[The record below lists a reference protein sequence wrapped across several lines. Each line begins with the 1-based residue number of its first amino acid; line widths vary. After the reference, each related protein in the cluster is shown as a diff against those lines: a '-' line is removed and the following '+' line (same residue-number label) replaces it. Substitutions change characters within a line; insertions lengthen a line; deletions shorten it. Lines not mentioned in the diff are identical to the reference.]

1 MSNMSILK
9 GQIDGAKWEAIRALG
24 NVEDSSALEEWHRKY
39 LGKNGALTGLFRG
52 VGTLPSEE
60 RAEAGQ
66 TINTVKAELEAI
78 YAQKQKQLVAHE
90 QEARLQAEAVD
101 ITLPGRPNQA
111 GHLHVITQTTRDILR
126 AFRDMGFQVYEGPD
140 IELDVYNFELLNI
153 PPEHP
158 ARSMHDTFYIDDRL
172 LGLRPPGA
180 SMDDLPPVV
189 LRTHTSPNQIRM
201 MRKIEPPIR
210 LIVPGKCYRQEATD
224 ATHEAYFSQIEGLAV
239 DKKITL
245 ADLKGT
251 LAAFA
256 RAIFGA
262 DRKVRFRCD
271 YFPYVEPGVELSIN
285 CIVCNGEGCRACK
298 YTGWLEIM
306 GAGMIHPQV
315 LLNGGVDPDEYS
327 GFAFGLGPE
336 RISMLRYGIDDIR
349 LFYGNDLNFLQQF

>member
-1 MSNMSILK
+1 MSSTLVTEV
-9 GQIDGAKWEAIRALG
+9 DEARQEALAALG
-24 NVEDSSALEEWHRKY
+24 AVEDSAGLEEWNRQY
-39 LGKNGALTGLFRG
+39 LGKQGRLTALFRG
-52 VGTLPSEE
+52 VGGLAPDE
-60 RAEAGQ
+60 RAGAGQ
-66 TINTVKAELEAI
+66 AINKTKADLENAYAEAQHAI
-78 YAQKQKQLVAHE
+78 GLRE

-101 ITLPGRPNQA
+101 ITLPGRPGPA
-111 GHLHVITQTTRDILR
+111 GRLHVITQTSRDILR

-172 LGLRPPGA
+172 LSLRPPGA

-201 MRKIEPPIR
+201 MRKIEPPVR
-210 LIVPGKCYRQEATD
+210 LIVPGKCYRSEATD
-224 ATHEAYFSQIEGLAV
+224 ASHEAYFSQIEGLAV

-256 RAIFGA
+256 RAIFGS

-271 YFPYVEPGVELSIN
+271 YFPYVEPGVDLAID
-285 CIVCNGEGCRACK
+285 CIVCDGAGCRACK

-306 GAGMIHPQV
+306 GAGMVHPQV

-336 RISMLRYGIDDIR
+336 RVAMLRHGIDDIR
-349 LFYGNDLNFLQQF
+349 LFYSNDLNFLQQF

>member
-1 MSNMSILK
+1 MASL
-9 GQIDGAKWEAIRALG
+9 GEQIEEARREALG
-24 NVEDSSALEEWHRKY
+24 SLAEVHDSAGLEEWNREY
-39 LGKNGALTGLFRG
+39 LGKKGRLTSLFRG
-52 VGTLPSEE
+52 VGTLAADE
-60 RAEAGQ
+60 RAGAGQ
-66 TINTVKAELEAI
+66 AINAAKVELEEA
-78 YAQKQKQLVAHE
+78 YSKAQARIGSVE
-90 QEARLQAEAVD
+90 QDARLQAEAVD
-101 ITLPGRPNQA
+101 ITMPGRHYHA
-111 GHLHVITQTTRDILR
+111 GHLHVITQTTRDVLK

-140 IELDVYNFELLNI
+140 VELDVYNFELLNI

-172 LGLRPPGA
+172 LGIRPPGA

-210 LIVPGKCYRQEATD
+210 LIVPGKCYRSEATD

-239 DKKITL
+239 DRHITL

-256 RAIFGA
+256 RALFGS

-271 YFPYVEPGVELSIN
+271 YFPYVEPGVDLSID
-285 CIVCNGEGCRACK
+285 CIVCDGTGCRACK

-315 LLNGGVDPDEYS
+315 LLNGGVDPEDYS
-327 GFAFGLGPE
+327 GFAFGMGPE
-336 RISMLRYGIDDIR
+336 RIAMLRHGIDDIR
-349 LFYGNDLNFLQQF
+349 LFYSNDLNFLQQF